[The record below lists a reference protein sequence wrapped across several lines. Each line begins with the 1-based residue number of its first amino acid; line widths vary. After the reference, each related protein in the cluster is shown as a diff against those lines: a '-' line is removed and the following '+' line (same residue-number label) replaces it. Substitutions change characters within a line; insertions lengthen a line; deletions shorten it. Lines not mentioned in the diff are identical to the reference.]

1 MPVAAEA
8 IVKVRGGLKRRCT
21 HKGSRP
27 RLELQKNRMKKFALG
42 RMSEVRLP
50 RRRTF
55 GLAVA
60 VLALGLMWSACS
72 KKAPAGAGG
81 PGRGM
86 PVVAVSVA
94 PVSVKSIPT
103 DLDEIGTVQAYST
116 VNVKSMVQGQIV
128 KTGFKEGDFVQRGQM
143 LFQIDP
149 RPYEA
154 ALAQA
159 EANLQQAKANLA
171 KDQAAQATD
180 KVQNDRYAQLTKAG
194 VVSREQNDQIRMT
207 YQSAQA
213 SVSADQAAIQADEAA
228 VENAKIQVGYCIIRS
243 PMAGRTGSLQI
254 YQGNLVKANDVA
266 IVSINQV
273 QPIYVQ
279 FSVPEQYLEQIRSY
293 MAQHAL
299 KVQAT
304 VSGVAQPE
312 QGTLTFVDNSVD
324 TNTGTIALKAT
335 FANPDRKLWPGQFV
349 NVHLQLSVE
358 SNAVVVPSPAVQT
371 GQDGQYVFVVKQDH
385 TVTMQPVKTGTT
397 YGSDTVITKG
407 LQPGETV
414 VTDGQLMLL
423 PGAKISIKPAITPIQ
438 EGQS

>member
-1 MPVAAEA
+1 
-8 IVKVRGGLKRRCT
+8 
-21 HKGSRP
+21 
-27 RLELQKNRMKKFALG
+27 
-42 RMSEVRLP
+42 
-50 RRRTF
+50 
-55 GLAVA
+55 
-60 VLALGLMWSACS
+60 
-72 KKAPAGAGG
+72 
-81 PGRGM
+81 M
-86 PVVAVSVA
+86 PVVPVSVA
-94 PVSVKSIPT
+94 PVSVKAIPT
-103 DLDEIGTVQAYST
+103 ELDEIGTVQAFST

-128 KTGFKEGDFVQRGQM
+128 KVGFKQGDFVTRGQM

-149 RPYEA
+149 RPYQA
-154 ALAQA
+154 ALDQAQ
-159 EANLQQAKANLA
+159 ANLQQAQANLA
-171 KDQAAQATD
+171 KDQANLATD
-180 KVQNDRYAQLTKAG
+180 KVQADRYTKLTQAG
-194 VVSREQNDQIRMT
+194 VVSREQFDQVQT
-207 YQSAQA
+207 AYQAALA
-213 SVSADQAAIQADEAA
+213 SVNADKAAIQADEAA
-228 VENAKIQVGYCIIRS
+228 VEDAKIQLGYCVIRS

-304 VSGVAQPE
+304 VAGVPRPE
-312 QGTLTFVDNSVD
+312 EGTLTFVDNTVD
-324 TNTGTIALKAT
+324 TNTGTIALKAS

-349 NVHLQLSVE
+349 NVHLQLSVQ

-371 GQDGQYVFVVKQDH
+371 GQNGQYVYVVKQDQ
-385 TVTMQPVKTGTT
+385 TVTMQPVQAGTT

-407 LQPGETV
+407 LKPGETV

-423 PGAKISIKPAITPIQ
+423 PGAKIKVKPAITPVQEGQ